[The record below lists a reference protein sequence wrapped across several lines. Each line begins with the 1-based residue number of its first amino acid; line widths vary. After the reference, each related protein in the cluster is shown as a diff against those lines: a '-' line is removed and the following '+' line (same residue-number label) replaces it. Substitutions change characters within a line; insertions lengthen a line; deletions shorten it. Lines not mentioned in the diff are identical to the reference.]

1 MRNELIGIT
10 TVVFGYTAQATM
22 DVIAVIMEAFL

>member
-22 DVIAVIMEAFL
+22 DVISTILEVLL